1 MTQNSGE
8 SAKPLSRTAGEGA
21 SGHSPEAGE
30 GPAAGKPSPSHA
42 SGAGP
47 SLSRRAGEGL
57 FGRRLLPKPVLW
69 VGLLF
74 FAMLFGMPWLEP
86 VFGWAFPGLG
96 RAVFWR
102 ASFFSLWLSHL
113 GLVAA
118 ASAAATLIGLGL
130 AVFATRP
137 AGRDF
142 RAMVNALA
150 TVGQTFPPAAVLALA
165 VPAIG
170 FGPRPTVV
178 ALFLYGLLP
187 IIENTLAG
195 LDTVPPAVRDA
206 AEGMGLSAW
215 QRLRDV
221 ELPLAAPAILAG
233 IRVSV
238 TIAIGTATIGS
249 TVGALTLGTPIFDG
263 IAGNKLPY
271 VIQGAV
277 LVALFAILTDM
288 IFASLERR
296 LRIPAQ

>member
-1 MTQNSGE
+1 MVT
-8 SAKPLSRTAGEGA
+8 
-21 SGHSPEAGE
+21 
-30 GPAAGKPSPSHA
+30 
-42 SGAGP
+42 
-47 SLSRRAGEGL
+47 
-57 FGRRLLPKPVLW
+57 V
-69 VGLLF
+69 LF
-74 FAMLFGMPWLEP
+74 FALLLGMPLLEP
-86 VFGWAFPGLG
+86 VFGCAFPGLG

-113 GLVAA
+113 GLVAV
-118 ASAAATLIGLGL
+118 AATAATVIGLGL

-142 RAMVNALA
+142 RPIVNALA

-165 VPAIG
+165 VPALG
-170 FGPRPTVV
+170 FGARPTVI

-187 IIENTLAG
+187 IIENALAG

-206 AEGMGLSAW
+206 AAGIGLSPW

-233 IRVSV
+233 VRVSV

-263 IAGNKLPY
+263 LAGNNLPY

-288 IFASLERR
+288 LFARLEAW
-296 LRIPAQ
+296 LRIPQ